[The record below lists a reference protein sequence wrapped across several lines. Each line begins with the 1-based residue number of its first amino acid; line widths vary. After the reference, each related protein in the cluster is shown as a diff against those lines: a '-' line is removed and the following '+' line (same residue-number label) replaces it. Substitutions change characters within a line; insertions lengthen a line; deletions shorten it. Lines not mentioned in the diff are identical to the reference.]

1 MLAGC
6 TGTAA
11 PREKQKR
18 GGLRQKDICR
28 ASDGTPPCGLV
39 GATDGA
45 DELAWAQAGVVDCP
59 PERLVLPAE
68 VVEKTGEAFLC
79 RPGISIDRAPDGS
92 IRDAH
97 VDRDIA
103 RVGDYRAREVHVKV
117 FQAARKA
124 IRDLA
129 VLVPFS
135 SRPSIS
141 ATIQG
146 TLTAC
151 SWRLGWR
158 VASGHHWPMV
168 R

>member
-1 MLAGC
+1 M
-6 TGTAA
+6 
-11 PREKQKR
+11 
-18 GGLRQKDICR
+18 
-28 ASDGTPPCGLV
+28 

-45 DELAWAQAGVVDCP
+45 DELARVQADVVDRL

-79 RPGISIDRAPDGS
+79 RLGVSIDRAPDGS
-92 IRDAH
+92 IRGAH
-97 VDRDIA
+97 GDRGIT
-103 RVGDYRAREVHVKV
+103 RVGDHHAGEVHVEV
-117 FQAARKA
+117 FQAAEQAARKA